1 MEVFFGSWHTGT
13 LSAQGRA
20 VLYSF
25 TSGNAS
31 NPNNYTTI
39 AYGDNNETSGSN
51 EFIFSRTTSKSF
63 AHENSSTPYT
73 RDEIIAAGFTPGTDY
88 FWVTNSGVL
97 IDTHVGAYQSV
108 YNHQSAKIL
117 SVAPGTYRLDYELP
131 YPDSVDWSPVTGVD
145 KVVFTISSSGSVVV
159 AADPTLSSST
169 PADNATGVSPSA
181 NIVLTFSE
189 AVDVE
194 SGNITIKKTRSTTT
208 TVQTCTYFQKKIKL
222 GCEGS
227 TVYDETGGSN
237 GGA

>member
-1 MEVFFGSWHTGT
+1 MMKVLLSLFLYFFLFISSVYAHTNSVGFSISTNSSDPTKYDVEVFFGSWHTGT

-20 VLYSF
+20 VLYSL
-25 TSGNAS
+25 TSDNAS
-31 NPNNYTTI
+31 DPNNYTTI

-63 AHENSSTPYT
+63 AHENASTPYT

-131 YPDSVDWSPVTGVD
+131 YPSQCRLVT
-145 KVVFTISSSGSVVV
+145 
-159 AADPTLSSST
+159 ST
-169 PADNATGVSPSA
+169 W
-181 NIVLTFSE
+181 
-189 AVDVE
+189 
-194 SGNITIKKTRSTTT
+194 
-208 TVQTCTYFQKKIKL
+208 C
-222 GCEGS
+222 
-227 TVYDETGGSN
+227 
-237 GGA
+237 